1 VSAIVVIGS
10 SLGGLHALEQVLGGL
25 PGDFPVPLLAVQHR
39 APDGPALL
47 SGLLQRH
54 CALEVCEAEDK
65 AELRAGRVLVAPA
78 GYHVLVEP
86 GHVALSL
93 EAEVALSRPSID
105 VAFESAAE
113 SYRDRV
119 VGVVL
124 TGANQ
129 DGSRGLRH
137 VVDLGGGAIVQDPAT
152 AEVRVMPAAA
162 LRAVPEA
169 EVLPLAGIAA
179 RLRTLQPP
187 RAPAREER

>member
-105 VAFESAAE
+105 VAFETAARA
-113 SYRDRV
+113 YGRQAIAI
-119 VGVVL
+119 VL
-124 TGANQ
+124 TGAND
-129 DGSRGLRH
+129 DGARGLAEICR
-137 VVDLGGGAIVQDPAT
+137 LGGTAIVQDPAT
-152 AEVRVMPAAA
+152 ARGPQMPAAA
-162 LRAVPEA
+162 IDAVDPRLVLALEEIAPRLAELAAERAQGA
-169 EVLPLAGIAA
+169 
-179 RLRTLQPP
+179 P
-187 RAPAREER
+187 R